1 MFWFKKKKMKVEE
14 YVAGLVRDKLPHAVQ
29 FFDKENDRSH
39 HPLKIADTKL
49 LEIGAGMSLF
59 FLGKYFP
66 DSEKENLALMSRA
79 YKQMEKMLP
88 DMNAKPKEAYAWW
101 KAFTDGL
108 IFQENEPRL
117 RIACRLVWEKL
128 IPDKAYREASPLKT
142 FGYFL
147 EMEIDGVEKLNL
159 V

>member
-1 MFWFKKKKMKVEE
+1 MLWFKKKVKIED
-14 YVAGLVRDKLPHAVQ
+14 YVTGLIQEKLPRAVQ
-29 FFDKENDRSH
+29 FFDKENDRAH
-39 HPLKIADTKL
+39 HPLNIEDAKL
-49 LEIGAGMSLF
+49 LEIGAGMTLF

-66 DSEKENLALMSRA
+66 DTEKANLAIMSRA
-79 YKQMEKMLP
+79 YKQIEKLLP
-88 DMNAKPKEAYAWW
+88 EMNAKPKEAYAWW

-108 IFQENEPRL
+108 IFQENEARL

-147 EMEIDGVEKLNL
+147 EMEIDGADKLAL

>member
-1 MFWFKKKKMKVEE
+1 MLWFKKKVKVEE
-14 YVAGLVRDKLPHAVQ
+14 YVTGLVQEKLPRAVQ
-29 FFDKENDRSH
+29 FFDKENERAH
-39 HPLKIADTKL
+39 HPLNIDDTKL
-49 LEIGAGMSLF
+49 VEIGAGMALF

-66 DSEKENLALMSRA
+66 DTEKQNLALMSRA
-79 YKQMEKMLP
+79 YKQMEKLLP
-88 DMNAKPKEAYAWW
+88 AMNAKPKEAYAWW

-108 IFQENEPRL
+108 IFQENEARL

-128 IPDKAYREASPLKT
+128 MTGKAYREASPLKT

-147 EMEIDGVEKLNL
+147 EMEIDSVDTLTL

>member
-1 MFWFKKKKMKVEE
+1 MLWFKKKMKIEE
-14 YVAGLVRDKLPHAVQ
+14 YVTDLVQNKVPRAVQ
-29 FFDKENDRSH
+29 FFDKENARSH
-39 HPLKIADTKL
+39 HPLKLDDKRL
-49 LEIGAGMSLF
+49 VEIGAGMALF

-66 DSEKENLALMSRA
+66 DTEKGNLALMSRA
-79 YKQMEKMLP
+79 YKQTEKLLP
-88 DMNAKPKEAYAWW
+88 ELNARPKEAYAWW

-108 IFQENEPRL
+108 IFQENEARL

-128 IPDKAYREASPLKT
+128 MPEKAYREASPLKT

-147 EMEIDGVEKLNL
+147 EMEIEGAEKLNL